1 LDATPLGLRESQPRR
16 SEPHEL
22 NEPYELNEL
31 NEPNEPFATLCAL
44 RVLCGELLAVLTAVA
59 TAKA

>member
-16 SEPHEL
+16 SEPHEV
-22 NEPYELNEL
+22 NEPYEL
-31 NEPNEPFATLCAL
+31 NEPFATLCAL
-44 RVLCGELLAVLTAVA
+44 RVLCGELLAVVTAVA

>member
-16 SEPHEL
+16 SEPHKL

-44 RVLCGELLAVLTAVA
+44 CGELLAVLTAVA
-59 TAKA
+59 TTKA

>member
-31 NEPNEPFATLCAL
+31 NEPFATLCAL
-44 RVLCGELLAVLTAVA
+44 RGELLAVLTAVA